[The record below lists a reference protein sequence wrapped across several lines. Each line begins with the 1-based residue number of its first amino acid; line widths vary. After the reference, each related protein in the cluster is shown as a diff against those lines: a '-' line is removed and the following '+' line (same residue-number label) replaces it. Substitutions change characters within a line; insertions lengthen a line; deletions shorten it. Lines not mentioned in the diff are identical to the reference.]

1 MTEIP
6 EIPKLKPKSEAAA
19 GLPFWRRLC
28 EAEML
33 VGITALAIG
42 LCSLFLGFYE
52 AGLQR
57 HHARAAVW
65 PHVEIMLY
73 SSPSIAEIRAR
84 NAGIGPARIDD
95 MLVTVDGKPMRSW
108 AELLAKIQDA
118 PPKSYNTS
126 QLIDRVLRPGD
137 EVTLLAV
144 PASDLPADIAKRVGR
159 IGITV
164 LYSSV
169 FDEHWLLEAPVL
181 NAKPRLTPT
190 REARLSPSVDSSF

>member
-1 MTEIP
+1 MHEIP

-19 GLPFWRRLC
+19 GLPFWHRLC
-28 EAEML
+28 EAEMV

-65 PHVEIMLY
+65 PHVEILLY
-73 SSPSIAEIRAR
+73 NSPSVAEIRAR
-84 NAGIGPARIDD
+84 NAGLGPARIDD

-108 AELLAKIQDA
+108 IEVLAKMQDA
-118 PPKSYNTS
+118 PLKSYTTS
-126 QLIDRVLRPGD
+126 QFIDRVLRPGD

-144 PASDLPADIAKRVGR
+144 PASELPADIAKRVGR
-159 IGITV
+159 IGMTV

-169 FDEHWLLEAPVL
+169 FDEHWLLEAPAI
-181 NAKPRLTPT
+181 NAKPRLTQT
-190 REARLSPSVDSSF
+190 QEAKLSPSVESSF